1 MRRWRTALLGL
12 AGLGLL
18 WALVVGSGTVNVGD
32 DDGYG
37 GTSGADQALGA
48 AVTGNAVPC
57 FLARE
62 VVFSLSATSAVLC
75 SLVTG
80 EVSENGTSWRAMDAS
95 AGTDSTGVVLAHL
108 ATGRELNATP
118 VVVKA
123 QGWLSD
129 GTTRHL
135 GPINYHYCRLKVTL
149 KAAGGV
155 AATAFR
161 IKAFTV
167 YEAGMRDGIAYTYSD

>member
-18 WALVVGSGTVNVGD
+18 WALVVGSGTAN
-32 DDGYG
+32 DGYG
-37 GTSGADQALGA
+37 GTTGSDQALAA

-123 QGWLSD
+123 QGWLSY
-129 GTTRHL
+129 
-135 GPINYHYCRLKVTL
+135 GP
-149 KAAGGV
+149 
-155 AATAFR
+155 
-161 IKAFTV
+161 
-167 YEAGMRDGIAYTYSD
+167 